1 MHEYGIAIFDTRT
14 RIKELEE
21 LIYPSIFYS
30 SWRTER
36 EKIRAMYRHKIRIG
50 KSIVETSGDVE
61 EKEELSDSLDS
72 LYLDYVAL
80 FGFSLVEVKKC
91 EAEVE
96 AEVKKIEAKAY
107 FYAYA
112 SSESAAEVY
121 VSSSTKWVKAH
132 VGMLF
137 AQVMKKSYTHQ
148 VYTRGELAMLKMD
161 LGSLE
166 RKLSEEPDSQIKADI
181 MEEIEKVKE
190 LLFSLGK

>member
-1 MHEYGIAIFDTRT
+1 M
-14 RIKELEE
+14 
-21 LIYPSIFYS
+21 
-30 SWRTER
+30 
-36 EKIRAMYRHKIRIG
+36 
-50 KSIVETSGDVE
+50 
-61 EKEELSDSLDS
+61 
-72 LYLDYVAL
+72 DYVAL
-80 FGFSLVEVKKC
+80 FGFSSVEVKKC

-112 SSESAAEVY
+112 SSESAAEVC
-121 VSSSTKWVKAH
+121 VSSSTKWVKAR

-148 VYTRGELAMLKMD
+148 VYARGELAMLKMD

-166 RKLSEEPDSQIKADI
+166 IKLYEEPDSQIKADI

>member
-50 KSIVETSGDVE
+50 KSIVETIGGVE

-80 FGFSLVEVKKC
+80 FGFSSVEVKKC

-112 SSESAAEVY
+112 SGESAAEVY
-121 VSSSTKWVKAH
+121 VSNSTKWVKAR
-132 VGMLF
+132 VAMLF

-148 VYTRGELAMLKMD
+148 VYARGELAMLKMD